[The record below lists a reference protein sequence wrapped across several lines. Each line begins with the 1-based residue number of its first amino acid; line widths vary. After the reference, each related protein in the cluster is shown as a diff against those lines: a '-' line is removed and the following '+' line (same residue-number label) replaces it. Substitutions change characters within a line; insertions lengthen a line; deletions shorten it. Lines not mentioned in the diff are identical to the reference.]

1 MMRQVLES
9 IPGIEYYPIVALV
22 LFFGFFVGLTVWFF
36 TADRRRLQEIAELPL
51 DDHSHQHDLA

>member
-1 MMRQVLES
+1 
-9 IPGIEYYPIVALV
+9 V

-36 TADRRRLQEIAELPL
+36 TADRRRLQQIAEIPL